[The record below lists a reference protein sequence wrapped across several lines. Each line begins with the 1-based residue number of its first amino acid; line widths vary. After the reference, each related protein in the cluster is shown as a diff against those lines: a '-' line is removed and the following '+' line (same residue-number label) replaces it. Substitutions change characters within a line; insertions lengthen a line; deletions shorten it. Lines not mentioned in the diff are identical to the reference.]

1 MKEAVK
7 HVAETAAP
15 AASEAA
21 HAAASHEG
29 LLQNPVT
36 WIALSFLI
44 FVALFVKFVLP
55 MINKGLD
62 ARADKIRDQLEQATR
77 LRAEAQALLA
87 TYQAQQQEMLKEAET
102 IVATAQKDAAAM
114 RDRAAEDLKQAID
127 RRTQQAQEKIAR
139 AEVDAINQIRARII
153 DTATES
159 ARTMIAQQMQGAQ
172 EEQAIANALAAI
184 EQQIH

>member
-7 HVAETAAP
+7 HATETAAT
-15 AASEAA
+15 SETA
-21 HAAASHEG
+21 HAVAEAGILH
-29 LLQNPVT
+29 NATT
-36 WIALSFLI
+36 WIAVSFVI

-62 ARADKIRDQLEQATR
+62 ARADKIRDQLEQASR

-87 TYQAQQQEMLKEAET
+87 SYQAQQEAMLKEAES
-102 IVATAQKDAAAM
+102 IIANAQKDAAVM
-114 RDRAAEDLKQAID
+114 RDRAAEELKQALA

-139 AEVDAINQIRARII
+139 AETDAVNQIRSRII
-153 DTATES
+153 ETATES
-159 ARTMIAQQMQGAQ
+159 ARTLIAQQMQGAQ